1 MENMLYWGHRFLGGI
16 KHFWMAMRVWKT
28 NLVLEDLAHQ
38 KTDKSVT
45 KVMALM
51 RSDRSLTVKM
61 IGSELNLH
69 HRTIHDILTK
79 ELGMQKICAKLV
91 LVPKN
96 LTNEQ
101 KENWRNVCL
110 DLLEGIEND
119 ENVFKYVITGDESW
133 IFEYDLKTKRKSS
146 WWYTSNSPYPKKATE
161 SKFKIK
167 SVLICFFS
175 IQGVVHKKFVPQ
187 GQTFNSTIVRS
198 LNDTE
203 KGFIVFGQRLW
214 TLGCCITTMLPV
226 TQPSLWTIFWP
237 KSILQ
242 WF

>member
-1 MENMLYWGHRFLGGI
+1 
-16 KHFWMAMRVWKT
+16 MRVWKT

-101 KENWRNVCL
+101 KEN
-110 DLLEGIEND
+110 
-119 ENVFKYVITGDESW
+119 
-133 IFEYDLKTKRKSS
+133 
-146 WWYTSNSPYPKKATE
+146 
-161 SKFKIK
+161 
-167 SVLICFFS
+167 
-175 IQGVVHKKFVPQ
+175 
-187 GQTFNSTIVRS
+187 
-198 LNDTE
+198 
-203 KGFIVFGQRLW
+203 
-214 TLGCCITTMLPV
+214 
-226 TQPSLWTIFWP
+226 
-237 KSILQ
+237 
-242 WF
+242 